1 MSTNRIRYSK
11 QKCKIF
17 KISNDEITPRNQSN
31 THLIYTTNLIICG
44 DINIDYLKTSNYKF
58 QLDCLLASYNL
69 SSLVDF
75 PTRITGNTSTAIDN
89 IFIDRIKNNDYTAEP
104 MINGLSDHDAQILV
118 LYNIN
123 VSNQETSFAR
133 RQIINSD
140 TIAQF
145 KVNAKS

>member
-1 MSTNRIRYSK
+1 MYVLT
-11 QKCKIF
+11 QLF
-17 KISNDEITPRNQSN
+17 SN
-31 THLIYTTNLIICG
+31 TTNLIVCV
-44 DINIDYLKTSNYKF
+44 DISIDYLKTSKYKF

-69 SSLVDF
+69 SSIVDF

-89 IFIDRIKNNDYTAEP
+89 IFIDKVKNNDYTVEP

-118 LYNIN
+118 LCNIN